1 MWYNGTNERKA
12 ARIMNQS
19 PRKMRR
25 YPYFIGLIIL
35 SSIAVAMQL
44 VIILDCFFPILVY
57 EVDAVSS
64 IMSTCSEVIA
74 GMYGI
79 TLTGYIFF
87 ADRFQNTPKD
97 DESLYDA
104 VQALLL
110 RYNRMAGIQSLM
122 CLICIVCGEMVVL
135 YGSNTILPNWL
146 YRFLVNEI
154 LLLFYVTFDI
164 ILYFVIS
171 VLDPNKISRI
181 STQKMAKISK
191 DQATGDP
198 DAFVADWF
206 AIEGQLGDMRQNL
219 VNTIHFIPGAKNKP
233 ELVHTLE
240 ILRNYGKIGHSL
252 WRDLEKLRQYRSLS
266 MHDISAT
273 VSKEM
278 CDLAR
283 KVRTELEAM
292 K

>member
-1 MWYNGTNERKA
+1 
-12 ARIMNQS
+12 MNQS
-19 PRKMRR
+19 ESKNLRR
-25 YPYFIGLIIL
+25 YPYFIGLIVMT
-35 SSIAVAMQL
+35 SIAATMQL
-44 VIILDCFFPILVY
+44 VIILDCFFPILAY

-64 IMSTCSEVIA
+64 VMSTCSEVIA

-104 VQALLL
+104 VQALLI

-122 CLICIVCGEMVVL
+122 CLICIVCGEFMVL

-154 LLLFYVTFDI
+154 LLMFFVTFDV

-181 STQKMAKISK
+181 STQKMAKLSK
-191 DQATGDP
+191 DQTEGDA
-198 DAFVADWF
+198 DAFQADWSV
-206 AIEGQLGDMRQNL
+206 IEGELRL
-219 VNTIHFIPGAKNKP
+219 LRESLLKTIRFIPGGKGKP

-240 ILRNYGKIGHSL
+240 ILRNYGRIGHGL
-252 WRDLEKLRQYRSLS
+252 WRDLEKLRQYRNLSL
-266 MHDISAT
+266 HDISAT
-273 VSKEM
+273 VSQEM
-278 CDLAR
+278 CELAK
-283 KVRTELEAM
+283 KVRAELESL

>member
-1 MWYNGTNERKA
+1 
-12 ARIMNQS
+12 MNQS
-19 PRKMRR
+19 EPKNLHR

-35 SSIAVAMQL
+35 ASIAAAMQL

-64 IMSTCSEVIA
+64 VMSTCSEVIA

-104 VQALLL
+104 VQALLI

-122 CLICIVCGEMVVL
+122 CLICIVCGELVVL
-135 YGSNTILPNWL
+135 YGSNTILPGWL

-154 LLLFYVTFDI
+154 LLMFYVTFDI

-181 STQKMAKISK
+181 STQKMAKLSK
-191 DQATGDP
+191 DQTNGDP
-198 DAFVADWF
+198 DAFLADWF
-206 AIEGQLGDMRQNL
+206 AIEGELQHLRESLMKNIR
-219 VNTIHFIPGAKNKP
+219 FIPGGKGKP

-240 ILRNYGKIGHSL
+240 ILRNYGRIGHGL
-252 WRDLEKLRQYRSLS
+252 WRDLEKLRQYRNLSL
-266 MHDISAT
+266 HDISAT
-273 VSKEM
+273 VSLEM
-278 CDLAR
+278 CELAK
-283 KVRTELEAM
+283 KVRAELESM